1 MTKKEGVCVEISE
14 EKELLVTQAEKLAEI
29 KRLMAELNESALKE
43 VTSAGE
49 KDLETKKT
57 EREVKV
63 RAFFA
68 EFMSPLEKFA
78 RDLADQVLGGLDRKS
93 MNLSAGYVS
102 PKGVKCVMAL
112 TMVRDT
118 PKKDTIGK
126 DISEDEA
133 GNEPAPD
140 ALDKAA

>member
-1 MTKKEGVCVEISE
+1 MTKKEEDKG
-14 EKELLVTQAEKLAEI
+14 LLVTQAEKLAEI

-68 EFMSPLEKFA
+68 EFMLPLEKFA
-78 RDLADQVLGGLDRKS
+78 RDLADDVLGGLDRKS
-93 MNLSAGYVS
+93 MNLSAGYIS

-112 TMVRDT
+112 SMSRDIG
-118 PKKDTIGK
+118 KKDTTGK
-126 DISEDEA
+126 DISKDAA
-133 GNEPAPD
+133 GNESTPD

>member
-1 MTKKEGVCVEISE
+1 MTKKEDNKDVATVEVPLLKTQTEIQ
-14 EKELLVTQAEKLAEI
+14 KEIAA
-29 KRLMAELNESALKE
+29 LMAELNESSKKAVLIA
-43 VTSAGE
+43 TE

-57 EREVKV
+57 EREVRV

-68 EFMSPLEKFA
+68 EFMTPLEKFA
-78 RDLADQVLGGLDRKS
+78 KDLADQVLGDLPRKS

-112 TMVRDT
+112 SMSRDT
-118 PKKDTIGK
+118 GKKDTTGK
-126 DISEDEA
+126 DISEDAA

-140 ALDKAA
+140 AMDKAA

>member
-1 MTKKEGVCVEISE
+1 MA
-14 EKELLVTQAEKLAEI
+14 EKDEDKGLLVTQADKLAEI

-49 KDLETKKT
+49 KDLESKKFA
-57 EREVKV
+57 REIKVK
-63 RAFFA
+63 AFFS

-78 RDLADQVLGGLDRKS
+78 HDLADDVLGGLDRKS

-102 PKGVKCVMAL
+102 PKGVKCMMAL
-112 TMVRDT
+112 SMSRDT
-118 PKKDTIGK
+118 GKKDTTGK

-133 GNEPAPD
+133 GT
-140 ALDKAA
+140 DKY